1 MKILLASGSKR
12 RLDLLSTLGHEVKV
26 VPADVVEVEEHEGRA
41 DLDVALINAKLKAH
55 HVFRKHGLMG
65 LELLVG
71 ADTVVFINNK
81 LLGKASSD
89 EMARSML
96 SELSGQ
102 KHTVA
107 TGYCLIN
114 KDGQE
119 ITGLVKSEV
128 TFRKLSSV
136 EIDAYIKSGDWHDKA
151 GSYGVQ
157 TLGAALVNCV
167 TGSINNIIGL
177 PVEELLSDARKLL

>member
-12 RLDLLSTLGHEVKV
+12 RFDLLTALGHDVRV

-41 DLDVALINAKLKAH
+41 ELEVALINAKLKAH
-55 HVFRKHGLMG
+55 HVFKKHGLMG

-81 LLGKASSD
+81 LLGKASNN
-89 EMARSML
+89 EMAKTML
-96 SELSGQ
+96 LELSGQ
-102 KHTVA
+102 KHIVA

-114 KDGQE
+114 QSGQE

-128 TFRKLSSV
+128 AFRKLSSL
-136 EIDAYIKSGDWHDKA
+136 EIESYIKSGDWHDKA

-157 TLGAALVNCV
+157 TLGAALVSHV
-167 TGSINNIIGL
+167 SGSINNIIGL
-177 PVEELLSDARKLL
+177 PIEELLSDAQKLL